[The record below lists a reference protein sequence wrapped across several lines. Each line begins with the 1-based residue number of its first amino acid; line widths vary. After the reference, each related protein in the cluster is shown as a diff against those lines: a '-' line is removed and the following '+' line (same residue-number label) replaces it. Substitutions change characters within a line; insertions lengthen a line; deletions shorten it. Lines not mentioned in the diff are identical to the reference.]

1 MTVRA
6 HSAAAAGAASRRR
19 WAGLFFIALGVA
31 MIIVDATIVN
41 VAVPQIIKDLGIS
54 SSDAQW
60 VQEVYT
66 LVFAALL
73 LVWGRLGDRYGRRL
87 LFVTGATSF
96 AAASVLAAFSQSGP
110 ELIGSRVLQG
120 IAGAMML
127 PASLSL
133 LNAGFRGR
141 DRAIAFAVWGS
152 TIGGTAALG
161 PLLGGWL
168 TTSYSWRW
176 AFGINV
182 PIGLAVTAGTLLLV
196 PESKD
201 AAAAHGNDL
210 AGALLSVLGFGGI
223 IFGLIEGRSYGW
235 WTRTGHVSIAGL
247 GWTWPISPVPV
258 AFAAGVICLLGFVAV
273 ERRRNAAGRV
283 VLLDLGLFSIPS
295 FRNGNIAAGIVS
307 LGEFG
312 LLFSLPLW
320 FENVRGYSAFAT
332 GIALLP
338 LAIGSFAASGFG
350 AQLARRKGPVFTV
363 RLGIAL
369 ELVGVAGL
377 GVVIGPDH
385 GMVGDGT
392 CPVHLRARRRA
403 RDGAAHRGG
412 TRRHTGS
419 EQRPGFGYAKHQ
431 PPDRLRVRHRDPG
444 HRAVQHAGRSA
455 HAQAGRRP
463 GDTGRTARRDRDRR
477 QAERRCGD
485 QPAGRRSPHGT
496 SRGTGETGVLRGD
509 PADRILRGNLPRPRA
524 AGQPVPGPRRYLRPY
539 PPGLGGRI
547 QSGVAAAP
555 AALPPAAPD
564 RARTRVQ
571 VGVGAVPAV
580 RAGHGLR
587 RAGIGMAPRRPA
599 QNIAI
604 RHGNLLVATGS
615 HGGNHQRP

>member
-6 HSAAAAGAASRRR
+6 YPTATAGPASRRR

-41 VAVPQIIKDLGIS
+41 VAVPQIIKDLGIT

-87 LFVTGATSF
+87 LFVTGAAGF
-96 AAASVLAAFSQSGP
+96 ASASVLAAFAQSGP

-127 PASLSL
+127 PTSLSL

-176 AFGINV
+176 AFGINI
-182 PIGLAVTAGTLLLV
+182 PLGLAVVAGTLLLV
-196 PESKD
+196 PESRE
-201 AAAAHGNDL
+201 AAASRGNDL

-223 IFGLIEGRSYGW
+223 VFGLIEGRNYGW
-235 WTRTGHVSIAGL
+235 WNRTGPVSIAGL
-247 GWTWPISPVPV
+247 GWRWPVSPVPV
-258 AFAAGVICLLGFVAV
+258 AFAVGVASLLAFVAV

-295 FRNGNIAAGIVS
+295 FRNGNIAAAIVS

-312 LLFSLPLW
+312 LLFALPLW
-320 FENVRGYSAFAT
+320 FENVRGYSAFET
-332 GIALLP
+332 GVALLP

-350 AQLARRKGPVFTV
+350 AQLARKKGPVFTV

-369 ELVGVAGL
+369 ELAGVAGIGAVVGPGTAWWATVPVLFVYGL
-377 GVVIGPDH
+377 GVGLATAQLTGVVLADVPVANSGQ
-385 GMVGDGT
+385 GSGTQSTSRQVGSAFGIAILGT
-392 CPVHLRARRRA
+392 VLFSTLGAQLSHKLAGIPGIPAGQRTAIVTAVKQSA
-403 RDGAAHRGG
+403 GAAI
-412 TRRHTGS
+412 T
-419 EQRPGFGYAKHQ
+419 QLAA
-431 PPDRLRVRHRDPG
+431 DP
-444 HRAVQHAGRSA
+444 
-455 HAQAGRRP
+455 
-463 GDTGRTARRDRDRR
+463 RTAPVAAMAKDAFS
-477 QAERRCGD
+477 QATRLTAFCAAFFLALGLL
-485 QPAGRRSPHGT
+485 ASLSLGRGST
-496 SRGTGETGVLRGD
+496 SRQTPRI
-509 PADRILRGNLPRPRA
+509 PAPGPQA
-524 AGQPVPGPRRYLRPY
+524 AG
-539 PPGLGGRI
+539 
-547 QSGVAAAP
+547 P
-555 AALPPAAPD
+555 AA
-564 RARTRVQ
+564 
-571 VGVGAVPAV
+571 
-580 RAGHGLR
+580 
-587 RAGIGMAPRRPA
+587 
-599 QNIAI
+599 
-604 RHGNLLVATGS
+604 
-615 HGGNHQRP
+615 